1 MAFFEIWGES
11 GCQKGTENGSRHEG
25 PSRLNRSFSFI
36 ADKRHSE
43 AAAGPKNTLR
53 MHNLDI
59 LSGSGGFSAPILPHF
74 LDLFPCVFFN
84 IVFAYIL

>member
-1 MAFFEIWGES
+1 MTFFESWGES
-11 GCQKGTENGSRHEG
+11 GCQKGTENGSRQEG
-25 PSRLNRSFSFI
+25 LSWLNRSFSFI

-43 AAAGPKNTLR
+43 AAGGSKNTLR

-59 LSGSGGFSAPILPHF
+59 LSGSGGFSAPILARS
-74 LDLFPCVFFN
+74 LDLFPCVFFS